1 MSDARRRLSRRWSA
15 LPALVRNA
23 PPRVLLILG
32 VVVVVLGGLIVSR
45 PLTSLVLLG
54 VYVGASAVVM
64 GVVELIGRPTGL
76 WARGVAVAWVL
87 AGVAVLV
94 WLGRSLEL
102 LPPVLAV
109 LLIIGGL
116 ATTGEAL
123 SRGVPSSRILAAS
136 WGVTQ
141 VAFGVL
147 SFTWPDVTVLVLA
160 LVFGVRTIV
169 FGVGMVAQGV
179 RGIRRP
185 RVRRTPFDSAAA
197 VRRRRVRRRWTA
209 GGRYA
214 LSVLLVL
221 TAAGGWWLNDWL
233 QDGAPVVDA
242 FYDPPAE
249 VPGGHG
255 RLIRS
260 DSYNGRAPQ
269 NGDVIRIL
277 YTTRDAVSR
286 PAVASALVI
295 VPKDPPPGPR
305 PVVIWNHGTTG
316 VAQGCAPS
324 LRDATATR
332 WAIPALE
339 QALKAG
345 WVVVASDFSGQGA
358 PGTYPYLIGKGEARS
373 SLDAVLATAELSTD
387 LVLSPDTV
395 VWGHSQGG
403 HAALWT
409 TAISEEYAPGIDVL
423 GTAAIAP
430 VADPKAL
437 ATELLSGPPNALL
450 SVLTSWVLVPYSET
464 YADVHLDDYIAEGSR
479 SIVLEMTQRCPTEPG
494 VVVSVLTALG
504 VGEDRPLYTADLTEG
519 ALGRRLEENA
529 MTAALGTPM
538 LIAWGSEDEVIPPR
552 LQEEYIATLCAEGQP
567 VRWATYAGYDHLRP
581 LLPKSR
587 FLPVLYDWTKGLFA
601 RTDQVVDGCGLR

>member
-15 LPALVRNA
+15 LPALLRNA
-23 PPRVLLILG
+23 PPRVLLIVG
-32 VVVVVLGGLIVSR
+32 VVIVVLGLLIVSR

-54 VYVGASAVVM
+54 IYVGASAVVM
-64 GVVELIGRPTGL
+64 GVVELVGRPTGW
-76 WARGVAVAWVL
+76 WARGVALAWIA
-87 AGVAVLV
+87 AGIAVLV

-116 ATTGEAL
+116 ASLGDAL
-123 SRGVPSSRILAAS
+123 VHGLPSTRVLAGA
-136 WGVTQ
+136 WGVAQ
-141 VAFGVL
+141 IAFGVL

-169 FGVGMVAQGV
+169 FGVGMVLQGA

-185 RVRRTPFDSAAA
+185 RKRRAAFDAARA
-197 VRRRRVRRRWTA
+197 VRRRRTRRRWAA

-214 LSVLLVL
+214 LSVLLVV
-221 TAAGGWWLNDWL
+221 TAAGGWLLNDWL

-260 DSYNGRAPQ
+260 DAYLGRAPQ
-269 NGDVIRIL
+269 NGDVTRIL

-286 PAVASALVI
+286 SAVASALVI

-324 LRDATATR
+324 LRDASATR

-373 SLDAVLATAELSTD
+373 SLDAVLATAELRTD

-409 TAISEEYAPGIDVL
+409 TAIAEDYAPGIDVL
-423 GTAAIAP
+423 GTAAVAP
-430 VADPKAL
+430 VSDPQAL
-437 ATELLSGPPNALL
+437 ATELLQGPPNALL
-450 SVLTSWVLVPYSET
+450 SVLTAWVLVPYSET

-479 SIVLEMTQRCPTEPG
+479 SIVLEMTQRCPSEPG

-504 VGEDRPLYTADLTEG
+504 VSEDRPLYSADLTDG
-519 ALGRRLEENA
+519 ALGRRLGENA
-529 MTAALGTPM
+529 MTQPLGTPM
-538 LIAWGSEDEVIPPR
+538 LIAWGANDEVIPPR
-552 LQEEYIATLCAEGQP
+552 LQQDFVAKLCAEGQP

-587 FLPVLYDWTKGLFA
+587 FLPVLYDWTKGLFE

>member
-1 MSDARRRLSRRWSA
+1 MSAARRRLSRRWSA
-15 LPALVRNA
+15 LPALVHHA
-23 PPRVLLILG
+23 PPRVLLIVG
-32 VVVVVLGGLIVSR
+32 VVIVVLGGLIVSR

-64 GVVELIGRPTGL
+64 GVVELIGRPIGW
-76 WARGVAVAWVL
+76 WARGVAVAWIL

-116 ATTGEAL
+116 ASIGEAL
-123 SRGVPSSRILAAS
+123 VRGVPSSRILAGA

-169 FGVGMVAQGV
+169 FGVGLVAQGV

-185 RVRRTPFDSAAA
+185 RPRRTPFDSAAA

-233 QDGAPVVDA
+233 QEGAPVVDA

-255 RLIRS
+255 RLIRF
-260 DSYNGRAPQ
+260 DAYHGRAPQ
-269 NGDVIRIL
+269 NGEVTRIL

-295 VPKDPPPGPR
+295 VPNDPPP
-305 PVVIWNHGTTG
+305 
-316 VAQGCAPS
+316 
-324 LRDATATR
+324 
-332 WAIPALE
+332 
-339 QALKAG
+339 
-345 WVVVASDFSGQGA
+345 A
-358 PGTYPYLIGKGEARS
+358 PGPS
-373 SLDAVLATAELSTD
+373 
-387 LVLSPDTV
+387 
-395 VWGHSQGG
+395 
-403 HAALWT
+403 
-409 TAISEEYAPGIDVL
+409 
-423 GTAAIAP
+423 
-430 VADPKAL
+430 
-437 ATELLSGPPNALL
+437 
-450 SVLTSWVLVPYSET
+450 
-464 YADVHLDDYIAEGSR
+464 
-479 SIVLEMTQRCPTEPG
+479 
-494 VVVSVLTALG
+494 
-504 VGEDRPLYTADLTEG
+504 
-519 ALGRRLEENA
+519 
-529 MTAALGTPM
+529 
-538 LIAWGSEDEVIPPR
+538 
-552 LQEEYIATLCAEGQP
+552 
-567 VRWATYAGYDHLRP
+567 
-581 LLPKSR
+581 
-587 FLPVLYDWTKGLFA
+587 
-601 RTDQVVDGCGLR
+601 